1 MLKKQRGFTL
11 IELLVV
17 IAIIGLLASIILA
30 SLDQARKKGRDAR
43 RIADV
48 KEVQLALELYYDANS
63 GYPSSAGGNLS
74 LISSALTPTDIS
86 VLPTDPTNSGSYIYS
101 YYSGTSGGAAACT
114 SGVCASYLLIADT
127 ENTPPTGGF
136 VGTWNGQ
143 TCATGSG
150 PYEYC
155 VHN

>member
-43 RIADV
+43 RVADV
-48 KEVQLALELYYDANS
+48 KEVQLALELYYDANN
-63 GYPSSAGGNLS
+63 GYPSSAGGALS
-74 LISSALTPTDIS
+74 LISSALVPNDIS
-86 VLPTDPTNSGSYIYS
+86 VLPTDPGSFAYG
-101 YYSGTSGGAAACT
+101 YYSGTANGAAACA
-114 SGVCASYLLIADT
+114 SGTCASYLLTSQT

-136 VGTWNGQ
+136 IGSWAGNTTSCV
-143 TCATGSG
+143 TGG
-150 PYEYC
+150 PPYNYC